1 LKTIQNGIQLNK
13 VEAIKI
19 KPKKTNVPE
28 LLSELSSTLT
38 MMVFSMEKP
47 KLQDKIT
54 CKKNKTTQQ
63 CI

>member
-47 KLQDKIT
+47 KLQDK
-54 CKKNKTTQQ
+54 TTQQ